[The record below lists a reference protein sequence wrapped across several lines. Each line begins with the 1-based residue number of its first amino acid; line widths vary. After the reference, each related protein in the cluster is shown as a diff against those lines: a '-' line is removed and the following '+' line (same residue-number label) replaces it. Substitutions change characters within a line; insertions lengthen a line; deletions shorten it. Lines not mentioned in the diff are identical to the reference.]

1 MIEIA
6 GRSKTYGLRNLP
18 YKLLAD
24 KYKDFKNEGNIET
37 ALKCCRMKRL
47 MKRLLED
54 REDVSTTADV
64 CEIAL
69 D

>member
-1 MIEIA
+1 MIQIV
-6 GRSKTYGLRNLP
+6 GRSKTYGLRNIP

-24 KYKDFKNEGNIET
+24 KYREFKTEGNIEV

-54 REDVSTTADV
+54 KEDVSTAADI